1 MKWYC
6 EKIYLHQIFT
16 TSIAKWEKKS
26 YGWNFVWSLG
36 PTKKEDWFMEDR
48 KDGQSDNCKLFF
60 LNNAEKSWAMTVC
73 FLTCIKIKALRF
85 LLLKFWL
92 EMFDLGNFFY
102 SFIRENKTTN
112 QLFSSFQCR
121 NFSFLF
127 GLTFFMCP
135 KENFAMFSV
144 HKMLQLTNKM

>member
-1 MKWYC
+1 MR
-6 EKIYLHQIFT
+6 
-16 TSIAKWEKKS
+16 KKS

-73 FLTCIKIKALRF
+73 FLTCIRIKTLRF
-85 LLLKFWL
+85 FITEILAWNVWFWP
-92 EMFDLGNFFY
+92 FFF
-102 SFIRENKTTN
+102 SLFHSWNKTTN